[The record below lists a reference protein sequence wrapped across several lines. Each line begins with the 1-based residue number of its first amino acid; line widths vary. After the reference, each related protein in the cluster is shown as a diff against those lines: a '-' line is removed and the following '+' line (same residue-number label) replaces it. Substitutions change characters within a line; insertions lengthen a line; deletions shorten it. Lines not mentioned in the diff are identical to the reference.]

1 MGEFK
6 MVSATHIAITVFV
19 TALVVAPWI
28 YVAVLL
34 EREKDYD
41 DEKGQESSDRN
52 VTLLCDDVDLSPC
65 NTLETCLVEAKKIM
79 DVCGVLDTHND
90 LPYTFAKYQNAD
102 NHTQAADTRIGID
115 VDDTHLDLYGDLILD
130 GADKHTNMRLIK
142 EGRLKSQFWSIYS
155 SCRNNFKDAVDWALE
170 QIDVTERIINKYDE
184 FEFVKTPYEAKEAM
198 MAGKIASMF
207 GLEGG
212 HMIGSR
218 LSVLRQLFHLGIR
231 YMTVTHY
238 CNTPWADQA
247 QADDPELSHLIRNNG
262 LSSFGKDVIREMNRL
277 GIIVDLSHVSRA
289 TMLDALEVTKTP
301 VIFSHSCARN
311 LTYHIRNV
319 PDDVLEKVKVNG
331 GAVCVS
337 FVPVF
342 VKENIE
348 TDGNADVGDVADHFD
363 YIRNKIGAEHLC
375 IGGDYNGVSS
385 LPDGLEDVGTYPN
398 LVAELLRRGWSQG
411 EIKGILQENVL
422 RIWEEVHLFA
432 ENHKDAKPDPK
443 WMSEDEFRKDLNE
456 TQCAMINAA

>member
-1 MGEFK
+1 
-6 MVSATHIAITVFV
+6 
-19 TALVVAPWI
+19 
-28 YVAVLL
+28 
-34 EREKDYD
+34 
-41 DEKGQESSDRN
+41 
-52 VTLLCDDVDLSPC
+52 
-65 NTLETCLVEAKKIM
+65 
-79 DVCGVLDTHND
+79 
-90 LPYTFAKYQNAD
+90 
-102 NHTQAADTRIGID
+102 
-115 VDDTHLDLYGDLILD
+115 
-130 GADKHTNMRLIK
+130 
-142 EGRLKSQFWSIYS
+142 
-155 SCRNNFKDAVDWALE
+155 
-170 QIDVTERIINKYDE
+170 
-184 FEFVKTPYEAKEAM
+184 M

-218 LSVLRQLFHLGIR
+218 LSVLRQLFNLGIR

-289 TMLDALEVTKTP
+289 TMLDTLEVTKTP

-348 TDGNADVGDVADHFD
+348 TEGNADVGDVADHFD

-385 LPDGLEDVGTYPN
+385 LPDGLEDVGTVYEANKTNYN
-398 LVAELLRRGWSQG
+398 LMLHFSIQIWWQSCCEGDGVRERSRAFCRRTFFAFGRKCTCLRKITKTPSQIQSG
-411 EIKGILQENVL
+411 CPKTNSEKILMK
-422 RIWEEVHLFA
+422 H
-432 ENHKDAKPDPK
+432 
-443 WMSEDEFRKDLNE
+443 
-456 TQCAMINAA
+456 NAL